1 MTALPATKFVR
12 LALPGAAG
20 AAARRATAAFHRTL
34 RDVAALPCSAEV
46 NPTVDSM
53 PGSRFRPCDCPC
65 SAPGPPA
72 TPGRLH
78 TFWDCPA
85 AVAVRGALADA
96 LGAPLP
102 GPASLWLLDPP
113 APWRLVAL
121 CALSAMEYG
130 RCHLWTAHYAGEPV
144 DARASGQAA
153 VGRFWLLLDDF
164 ATAYPRSL
172 DGWDV
177 GPDTPFLYLD
187 DGLLTVRLPP
197 A

>member
-1 MTALPATKFVR
+1 MP
-12 LALPGAAG
+12 
-20 AAARRATAAFHRTL
+20 AFHRTL
-34 RDVAALPCSAEV
+34 RDVAALPCSAEIKE
-46 NPTVDSM
+46 TLWLMAVDSI
-53 PGSRFRPCDCPC
+53 PGNRFRPFRCPC

-102 GPASLWLLDPP
+102 GPASLWLLEPP
-113 APWRLVAL
+113 APDIPVPLWRLVAL

-130 RCHLWTAHYAGEPV
+130 RCHIWTAHYAGEPV

-164 ATAYPRSL
+164 AAAYSLSL
-172 DGWDV
+172 DGWGV

-187 DGLLTVRLPP
+187 DGLLAVRLPP